1 MKKGYILSFG
11 LCCLAAIMMAASDGF
26 AARFSY
32 YGPGNL
38 ISGSGTGRVDYKVWF
53 AGMRHPIE
61 LWPSYA
67 NSQVYRPGGMYG
79 GGGGECDSSN
89 YSYPWRDN
97 FCETRGYRTPLCPS
111 GYGHQGQDIRPR
123 ACRDN
128 TYWAVATE
136 NGRITSIGSYSVY
149 LQGDSG
155 FRHTYLHLHEN
166 SIAVYRGKYVKKG
179 DRIGRVS
186 DNFGSRCGGTDCTT
200 VHLHYDLKS
209 GGIIYPPYMSLI
221 RAYEDLI
228 SNVFLMDTNY
238 DGRHDRLQ
246 AYGNG
251 NRETEYL
258 VGDWDGDRRSNI
270 AVRRWN

>member
-136 NGRITSIGSYSVY
+136 TAGSPVSAPIRSTCRV
-149 LQGDSG
+149 
-155 FRHTYLHLHEN
+155 
-166 SIAVYRGKYVKKG
+166 IAVFATHTCTCMKTVLPSTGESMLKKA
-179 DRIGRVS
+179 IAS
-186 DNFGSRCGGTDCTT
+186 AGSP
-200 VHLHYDLKS
+200 
-209 GGIIYPPYMSLI
+209 IILGAAAVAPTAPPSICIM
-221 RAYEDLI
+221 
-228 SNVFLMDTNY
+228 N
-238 DGRHDRLQ
+238 
-246 AYGNG
+246 
-251 NRETEYL
+251 
-258 VGDWDGDRRSNI
+258 
-270 AVRRWN
+270 